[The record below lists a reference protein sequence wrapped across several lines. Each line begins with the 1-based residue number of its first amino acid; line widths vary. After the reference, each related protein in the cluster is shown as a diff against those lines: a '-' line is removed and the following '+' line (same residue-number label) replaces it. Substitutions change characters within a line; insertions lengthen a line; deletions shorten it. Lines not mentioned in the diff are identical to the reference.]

1 MNMYGP
7 TDTSK
12 FIDVMCAKGW
22 EPIQL
27 NEGGVGIG
35 DWVLIA
41 PDDDHYNFV
50 IREVYLNEW
59 SSAQTVRRCS
69 KLSKKLLKEIDMA
82 EVA

>member
-1 MNMYGP
+1 MKMYGP
-7 TDTSK
+7 TDTDK
-12 FIDVMCAKGW
+12 FINHMCEKGW
-22 EPIQL
+22 EAIQL

-41 PDDDHYNFV
+41 PDDDHYHFV

-59 SSAQTVRRCS
+59 SSGQTVRKCS